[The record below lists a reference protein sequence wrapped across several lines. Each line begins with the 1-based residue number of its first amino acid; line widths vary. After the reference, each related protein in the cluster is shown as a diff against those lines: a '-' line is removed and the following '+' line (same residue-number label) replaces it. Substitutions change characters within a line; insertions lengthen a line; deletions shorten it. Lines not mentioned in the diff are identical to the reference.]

1 MAQDMFLKLEG
12 VNGESQ
18 DAQHQ
23 DEIEVLSWTWTMK
36 QSGAMHSGSG
46 GGAGKAEVADFEF
59 QHRLDRASPNLMRMC
74 LTGKHIAKACLT
86 VRKSGGEALEY
97 FKLTMDDVLVTHV
110 NPSMDGADDAR
121 GVERVKLSFAKVTQE
136 YKVQNAQGGS
146 GGAVSAG
153 YDLKRNQEA

>member
-18 DAQHQ
+18 DADHK
-23 DEIEVLSWTWTMK
+23 DEIELLGWSWSMR
-36 QSGAMHSGSG
+36 QHGAVHSGSG
-46 GGAGKAEVADFEF
+46 GGAGKADVADFEF

-74 LTGKHIAKACLT
+74 LTGKHIPKACLT
-86 VRKSGGEALEY
+86 VRKSGGDALEY
-97 FKLTMDDVLVTHV
+97 LKLTMEDVLVTYVH
-110 NPSMDGADDAR
+110 PAMQDSADSQ
-121 GVERVKLSFAKVTQE
+121 GHESVHLSFAKVTQE

>member
-1 MAQDMFLKLEG
+1 MAQDIFLKLEG

-18 DAQHQ
+18 DADHK
-23 DEIEVLSWTWTMK
+23 DEIELLSWSWGMH

-46 GGAGKAEVADFEF
+46 GGAGKADVSDFEF
-59 QHRLDRASPNLMRMC
+59 HHRLDRASPNLMRMC

-86 VRKSGGEALEY
+86 VRKSGGQALDY
-97 FKLTMDDVLVTHV
+97 LKLTMEDVLVTRV
-110 NPSMDGADDAR
+110 EPSMSGSDAAQ
-121 GVERVKLSFAKVTQE
+121 GNERVCLSFARVTQE